1 MTSFQRTY
9 QTLDKPL
16 NPTPYTTEENHT
28 WSPLHDLYPGRPM
41 DSRDDIN
48 RYDIVH
54 EDPEGAKRTFL
65 DNRART
71 HEYAEQLQR
80 RAVALGGKQD
90 EKVLTHAV
98 EDPSTVINDPDLR
111 FSQVQIPPVQ
121 NDNVPFTVPGE
132 GEMTS
137 DLGAIGPINEDRQP
151 VGFTGNGRENFE
163 ISEREPKTKT
173 PSDNKISTSTLLTHA
188 ALGLLIILVIVLLV
202 SVYKRQSKRR

>member
-1 MTSFQRTY
+1 MTAFQRVY
-9 QTLDKPL
+9 WELDKPL

-71 HEYAEQLQR
+71 HKYAESLQR
-80 RAVALGGKQD
+80 RAVALGGKD
-90 EKVLTHAV
+90 TEKVLTHAV
-98 EDPSTVINDPDLR
+98 EDPSAVINDPDLR

-121 NDNVPFTVPGE
+121 NDNVPFVVPQDPN
-132 GEMTS
+132 T
-137 DLGAIGPINEDRQP
+137 IGPKNEDRQP

-163 ISEREPKTKT
+163 GTERKTTEEPKM
-173 PSDNKISTSTLLTHA
+173 SVSTLFTHA
-188 ALGLLIILVIVLLV
+188 GLALLIILVIVLLI
-202 SVYKRQSKRR
+202 SFYQKSSKR

>member
-1 MTSFQRTY
+1 MTSFQRVY
-9 QTLDKPL
+9 HELDIPL

-80 RAVALGGKQD
+80 RAVELGGRED

-98 EDPSTVINDPDLR
+98 EDPSAVINDPDLR
-111 FSQVQIPPVQ
+111 YAQVQSPPVQ
-121 NDNVPFTVPGE
+121 NDNVPFDAHSYGDF
-132 GEMTS
+132 G
-137 DLGAIGPINEDRQP
+137 DDHGAIGPINEDRQP
-151 VGFTGNGRENFE
+151 VGFMGEGRENFE
-163 ISEREPKTKT
+163 GETNQK
-173 PSDNKISTSTLLTHA
+173 DNKISTSTLLTHA
-188 ALGLLIILVIVLLV
+188 ALGLLIILVIVLLI
-202 SVYKRQSKRR
+202 SFYKRQSKKR